1 MFVVPAVKKT
11 KFSMSLST
19 ETEAIMDNI
28 NLIVAENLKA
38 IRISKGWS
46 QSFVANQLGI
56 AQRTVSRA
64 EGGIAV
70 SKRTLRMLCG
80 LYQVPLS
87 SLYNEEVEETPRSP
101 QVVPDEVAVSLL
113 IRNAFISDLER
124 EVVLRYTDA
133 IQREALMMRSDIET
147 ILPEV
152 LTPKKT
158 YTVQDVI
165 QACLLTNQ
173 KTLANIRKL
182 AVA

>member
-1 MFVVPAVKKT
+1 MNNV
-11 KFSMSLST
+11 
-19 ETEAIMDNI
+19 

-46 QSFVANQLGI
+46 QSFVASQLGI

-113 IRNAFISDLER
+113 IRNSFICDLER

-133 IQREALMMRSDIET
+133 IQKKALMVRSDIEQ
-147 ILPEV
+147 IIPEA
-152 LTPKKT
+152 LTAKKAYSFAEVVT
-158 YTVQDVI
+158 
-165 QACLLTNQ
+165 ACMLTNQ
-173 KTLANIRKL
+173 KTLFNIRQL
-182 AVA
+182 TIA